1 MFFVILGLYTPVSAD
16 IYLPPIFYDN
26 MVIQQN
32 AKIKLWGKADESE
45 RFDVAIRQNSRIVSE
60 AITNAQAG
68 KWKVELDPLKGG
80 PESFEISIKGNNLIT
95 LKNILI
101 GETWIVAGQSN
112 MQSPLMN
119 AENSKVMIADAANR
133 PDIRIFFQESAKPTH
148 EPCDDV
154 FGGHWDVSTSDEFLY
169 TTG

>member
-1 MFFVILGLYTPVSAD
+1 
-16 IYLPPIFYDN
+16 

-32 AKIKLWGKADESE
+32 AKIKLWGKADEGE
-45 RFDVAIRQNSRIVSE
+45 RFDVAIRQNSKIVSE

-68 KWKVELDPLKGG
+68 KWKVELYPLKSR

-119 AENSKVMIADAANR
+119 AENTKVMIADAANR

-148 EPCDDV
+148 EPRNDV
-154 FGGHWDVSTSDEFLY
+154 FGGHWDVGTSDKVKRCSAIGY
-169 TTG
+169 CS